1 MVLEQRKLW
10 LSLTAQS
17 PVLEFLC
24 PPQKHPASL
33 VLPTSVPAFGD
44 ICPTLCWEL
53 PVMQAGVI
61 LEMRLPKTAW
71 KTLSDVMFLLLLLLS
86 THLWKK
92 KIVPVITL
100 AASNRAWQV
109 CQSYYLRVTV
119 AKNIKTSV
127 LTDRNRNDGSRQH
140 IPVNQVG
147 SFQS

>member
-1 MVLEQRKLW
+1 MTRTCTVSSDSQIFSKDCLCVEARGLKVESTTQSSCNIINQFKIHIKNQSRNMVLEQRKLW

-92 KIVPVITL
+92 K
-100 AASNRAWQV
+100 
-109 CQSYYLRVTV
+109 
-119 AKNIKTSV
+119 
-127 LTDRNRNDGSRQH
+127 
-140 IPVNQVG
+140 
-147 SFQS
+147 